1 MIWIKNYL
9 KSRFGKVFRNKYLNY
24 YLNKYIKMSDTPDER
39 MTELSKKIGI
49 CNKNVK
55 AMMEMVKTLTEKLD
69 VKLANS
75 SHELCD
81 KPVEKTPEEK
91 ERIDKIFEARS
102 VGRPRGSFEEKR
114 KQYHKLL
121 LEGKIK
127 EPKEQTLLYYKIFK
141 DMSNNTY
148 ILLD

>member
-1 MIWIKNYL
+1 
-9 KSRFGKVFRNKYLNY
+9 
-24 YLNKYIKMSDTPDER
+24 MSDTPDER

-55 AMMEMVKTLTEKLD
+55 AMMEMIKTLTEKL
-69 VKLANS
+69 N
-75 SHELCD
+75 
-81 KPVEKTPEEK
+81 KPVEKTPEEREK
-91 ERIDKIFEARS
+91 IDKIFEARS

-127 EPKEQTLLYYKIFK
+127 EPKEQTLLYYNIFK
-141 DMSNNTY
+141 DLSNNTY

>member
-1 MIWIKNYL
+1 
-9 KSRFGKVFRNKYLNY
+9 
-24 YLNKYIKMSDTPDER
+24 MSDTPDER

-55 AMMEMVKTLTEKLD
+55 ALIEMVKTLTEKL
-69 VKLANS
+69 
-75 SHELCD
+75 D

-91 ERIDKIFEARS
+91 EKIDKIFEKKQI
-102 VGRPRGSFEEKR
+102 GRPAGDYDSKR
-114 KQYHKLL
+114 KQYHKML

-148 ILLD
+148 VRLD

>member
-1 MIWIKNYL
+1 MI
-9 KSRFGKVFRNKYLNY
+9 NKYLNY
-24 YLNKYIKMSDTPDER
+24 YLNKYIINMSDTPDER

-55 AMMEMVKTLTEKLD
+55 ALMEMVRTLTEKIDVKLASEFNELRD

-81 KPVEKTPEEK
+81 EK
-91 ERIDKIFEARS
+91 EKIDEIFKKKQI
-102 VGRPRGSFEEKR
+102 GRPVGDYDTKR
-114 KQYHKLL
+114 KQYHKML

-127 EPKEQTLLYYKIFK
+127 EPKEATLLYYKIFK
-141 DMSNNTY
+141 DLSNKTY

>member
-1 MIWIKNYL
+1 
-9 KSRFGKVFRNKYLNY
+9 
-24 YLNKYIKMSDTPDER
+24 MSDTPDER

-55 AMMEMVKTLTEKLD
+55 ALMEMVKTLTEKI
-69 VKLANS
+69 
-75 SHELCD
+75 E

-91 ERIDKIFEARS
+91 EKIDKIFEKKQI
-102 VGRPRGSFEEKR
+102 GRPVGDYDSKR
-114 KQYHKLL
+114 KQYHKML

-127 EPKEQTLLYYKIFK
+127 EPKEQTLLYYKIFR
-141 DMSNNTY
+141 DMSNKTY

>member
-9 KSRFGKVFRNKYLNY
+9 KSRFGKVFKNK

-55 AMMEMVKTLTEKLD
+55 AMMEMVKTLTEKI
-69 VKLANS
+69 
-75 SHELCD
+75 E

-91 ERIDKIFEARS
+91 EKIDKIFEAKQ

-127 EPKEQTLLYYKIFK
+127 EPKQQTLEYYKIFR
-141 DMSNNTY
+141 DMSNKTY
-148 ILLD
+148 FLLD

>member
-1 MIWIKNYL
+1 
-9 KSRFGKVFRNKYLNY
+9 
-24 YLNKYIKMSDTPDER
+24 MSDTPDER

-55 AMMEMVKTLTEKLD
+55 AMMEMVKTLTEKL
-69 VKLANS
+69 N
-75 SHELCD
+75 

-91 ERIDKIFEARS
+91 EKIDKIFEARS

-141 DMSNNTY
+141 DLSNNTY

>member
-1 MIWIKNYL
+1 
-9 KSRFGKVFRNKYLNY
+9 
-24 YLNKYIKMSDTPDER
+24 MSDTPDEM

-55 AMMEMVKTLTEKLD
+55 ALMEMVKTLTEKL
-69 VKLANS
+69 N
-75 SHELCD
+75 

-114 KQYHKLL
+114 KQYHKML

-127 EPKEQTLLYYKIFK
+127 EPKEATLLYYKIFK

>member
-1 MIWIKNYL
+1 
-9 KSRFGKVFRNKYLNY
+9 
-24 YLNKYIKMSDTPDER
+24 MSDTPDER

-55 AMMEMVKTLTEKLD
+55 AIMEMVKTLTEKI
-69 VKLANS
+69 
-75 SHELCD
+75 E

-91 ERIDKIFEARS
+91 EKIDKIFEKKQI
-102 VGRPRGSFEEKR
+102 GRPAGDYDSKR
-114 KQYHKLL
+114 KQYHKML

-148 ILLD
+148 VRLD

>member
-1 MIWIKNYL
+1 
-9 KSRFGKVFRNKYLNY
+9 
-24 YLNKYIKMSDTPDER
+24 MSDTSDER

-55 AMMEMVKTLTEKLD
+55 ALIEMVKTLTEKQ
-69 VKLANS
+69 
-75 SHELCD
+75 
-81 KPVEKTPEEK
+81 KPAEKTPEEK

-141 DMSNNTY
+141 DLSNNTY

>member
-1 MIWIKNYL
+1 
-9 KSRFGKVFRNKYLNY
+9 
-24 YLNKYIKMSDTPDER
+24 MSDTPDER

-55 AMMEMVKTLTEKLD
+55 ALMEMVKTLTEKI
-69 VKLANS
+69 
-75 SHELCD
+75 E

-91 ERIDKIFEARS
+91 EKIDKIFEKKQI
-102 VGRPRGSFEEKR
+102 GRPVGDYDSKR
-114 KQYHKLL
+114 KLYHKML

-127 EPKEQTLLYYKIFK
+127 EPKEQTLLYYKIFW
-141 DMSNNTY
+141 DMSNKTY